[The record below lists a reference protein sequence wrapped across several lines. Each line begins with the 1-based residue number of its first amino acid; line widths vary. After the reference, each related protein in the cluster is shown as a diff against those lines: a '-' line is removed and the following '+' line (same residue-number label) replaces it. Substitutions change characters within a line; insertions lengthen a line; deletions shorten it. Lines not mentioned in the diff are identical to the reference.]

1 LTVFGN
7 KTIIKNI
14 VECKNAAK
22 GDTMDKLKLHDRLE
36 QALNNVSKTSTF
48 LDQFYGLN
56 YSFSDGTCSI
66 EFEVEDFMLN
76 PISYLHGGISAFV
89 LDSAMGYLCNKEM
102 GAPTVTA
109 EMKVQYMKGVSS
121 GKLTCVAQFLK
132 KGRRISYVE
141 SRIMDAAGNV
151 LTHATATFLTVK

>member
-1 LTVFGN
+1 MTVFGN
-7 KTIIKNI
+7 ETIIKNI
-14 VECKNAAK
+14 VECENAAE
-22 GDTMDKLKLHDRLE
+22 GDIMDKLKLHDRLE

-121 GKLTCVAQFLK
+121 GKLTCVARFLK
-132 KGRRISYVE
+132 KRKK
-141 SRIMDAAGNV
+141 V
-151 LTHATATFLTVK
+151 LNN